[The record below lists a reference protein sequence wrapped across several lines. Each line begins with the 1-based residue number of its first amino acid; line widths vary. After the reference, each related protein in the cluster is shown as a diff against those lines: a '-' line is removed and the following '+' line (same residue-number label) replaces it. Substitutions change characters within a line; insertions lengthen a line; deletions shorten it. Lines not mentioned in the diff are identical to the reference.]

1 MIGNVDFWQSR
12 NVNSYIMLN
21 SGLINPNTLENEYA
35 DILTL
40 GKIFNKEDK
49 AKEIVA
55 SMEKQIEDAKEYAKD
70 KEKVNTVI
78 LEVSKNNQY
87 RNYGDD
93 SIGGQIATMVGAELV
108 IPKNGQFTVEEL
120 IAKNPQVIFTVYYG
134 EAILKDE
141 AVKVI
146 KNNPA
151 LANIDAVKNDRVYA
165 IMLSEVYASG
175 VRTADGIRS
184 IVKGLYPEYND

>member
-1 MIGNVDFWQSR
+1 
-12 NVNSYIMLN
+12 
-21 SGLINPNTLENEYA
+21 
-35 DILTL
+35 
-40 GKIFNKEDK
+40 
-49 AKEIVA
+49 
-55 SMEKQIEDAKEYAKD
+55 
-70 KEKVNTVI
+70 
-78 LEVSKNNQY
+78 
-87 RNYGDD
+87 
-93 SIGGQIATMVGAELV
+93 MVGAELV

-184 IVKGLYPEYND
+184 IVKVISRIQWLRD